1 MAGMSAMGTC
11 FLVFGL
17 QIQEEGD
24 LEHMA
29 NNAFGERG
37 PADVCYF
44 DFREEIMTT
53 LEISLGTLLAGPASI
68 AVRVNLGEPVQP
80 GSRNR
85 SKGWAAA
92 DFSPPCSAE

>member
-53 LEISLGTLLAGPASI
+53 LEMSLGGLDGPARRFLR
-68 AVRVNLGEPVQP
+68 ANLGDPVQL
-80 GSRNR
+80 GNR
-85 SKGWAAA
+85 KRSNGCEEGVV
-92 DFSPPCSAE
+92 SPPSSCEW